1 MKLFKKEE
9 RDPFAEQ
16 AFAQRLGALTNRT
29 RGSADPY
36 ARHQD
41 PDPIAA

>member
-9 RDPFAEQ
+9 RDLFAEE

-29 RGSADPY
+29 KGSIDPY
-36 ARHQD
+36 ARNHG
-41 PDPIAA
+41 PDAVAA